1 MESAMP
7 PKIDTLTLLAGDDPE
22 SVREGAHRAG
32 AEKRNEAIPLLVKHI
47 ASPNIGVQEA
57 VDRALRKIGGP
68 VVVNA
73 VIPLLRSADAPTR
86 NIAMDL
92 LRVLGASDFEALSV
106 LLSDE
111 DPDIRIFAADI
122 LGAMGTILSVPP
134 LCKAL
139 LQDPEVNVRYQAAVS
154 LGVLAY
160 PEAADALN
168 KALQDEE
175 WVQFAVIEALIKI
188 KAESSVRA
196 MIQAL
201 GHSTD
206 LVASMI
212 VDALGEMGNMKAI
225 PLLLKRL
232 DSSPTPLCNKIVKAI
247 IQIMG
252 DDSLLLLGA
261 ADCRRLRGYMN
272 VALMDEDTDIQDA
285 VLRGFAVLGGT
296 GATANILKLA
306 AGLNVEKDAD
316 RVHTILAALVK
327 LAETAELE
335 EAVRTGEDHVAQIA
349 LTALLYIDEQ
359 KTVPLLMEVFWE
371 RSRDMQRYMILELA
385 SHAGLEHQDFFMD
398 ILDRHDDGTVL
409 RGALIFL
416 GRNGESR
423 KVQERIID
431 LLGHPYD
438 DVKEAALEALI
449 HLHTPELEEFFR
461 ELTRNNDSTQRMM
474 AIYALSHFDREK
486 FVEELKSALSDP
498 SPDVRKVAVESFGRG
513 GDLSDER
520 IALLEERMGDENRE
534 VRLAV
539 VDTLGSLADPRFI
552 PGLFR
557 GLDDPAPW
565 VQARCIERLGEQ
577 RVSEATERLIELL
590 GNENHLVVIKSVEA
604 LGKIG
609 GEAAF
614 RSILP
619 FLDNPD
625 PDLQEAAE
633 QAVDSIRQ
641 QTGE

>member
-1 MESAMP
+1 MP
-7 PKIDTLTLLAGDDPE
+7 QKIDPLTLLAADDPE
-22 SVREGAHRAG
+22 SIREGAHRAG
-32 AEKRNEAIPLLVKHI
+32 AEKLREAIPLLVKHI
-47 ASPNIGVQEA
+47 DSPNIGVQEA

-73 VIPLLRSADAPTR
+73 VIPLLRSVDAPIR
-86 NIAMDL
+86 NIAMDM
-92 LRVLGASDFEALSV
+92 LRALGASDFEALRV

-122 LGAMGTILSVPP
+122 LGAMGTSLSVPP

-139 LQDPEVNVRYQAAVS
+139 LHDPEVNVRYQAAVS

-175 WVQFAVIEALIKI
+175 WVQFAVIESLIKI
-188 KAESSVRA
+188 KAESSIRA

-201 GHSTD
+201 QHSTD

-212 VDALGEMGNMKAI
+212 VDALGEMGNIKAI

-232 DSSPTPLCNKIVKAI
+232 DTSPRPLCNKIVKAI

-252 DDSLLLLGA
+252 DESLRLLGA
-261 ADCRRLRGYMN
+261 AGCRRLRGYMN
-272 VALMDEDTDIQDA
+272 AALTDEDTDIQDA
-285 VLRGFAVLGGT
+285 MLRGFAVLGGEGT
-296 GATANILKLA
+296 DATANILKLA
-306 AGLNVEKDAD
+306 AGLDPEKDED
-316 RVHTILAALVK
+316 RIQAILAALIK
-327 LAETAELE
+327 TAGIPELE
-335 EAVRTGEDHVAQIA
+335 AAARAGEDHVAQIA
-349 LTALLYIDEQ
+349 LAALLYLNEQ
-359 KTVPLLMEVFWE
+359 RAVALLMEIFWE
-371 RSRDMQRYMILELA
+371 RSRDMQRYMVLELA
-385 SHAGLEHQDFFMD
+385 NHAGRENQGFFMD

-409 RGALIFL
+409 RGALLFL
-416 GRNGESR
+416 GRTGESR

-431 LLGHPYD
+431 LLTHPYD

-449 HLHTPELEEFFR
+449 HLRTPELEEFFR
-461 ELTRNNDSTQRMM
+461 ELTRNSDPTQRLM

-486 FVEELKSALSDP
+486 FSKELRAALSDP

-513 GDLSDER
+513 GVLSDELF
-520 IALLEERMGDENRE
+520 ALLEERLGDENRE

-539 VDTLGSLADPRFI
+539 VDTLGALADPRFI

-577 RVSEATERLIELL
+577 GVREATERLVEML
-590 GNENHLVVIKSVEA
+590 GGENHLVVIKSIES

-614 RSILP
+614 QAILP
-619 FLDNPD
+619 FLENPD

-633 QAVDSIRQ
+633 QAINSIRL
-641 QTGE
+641 QTGD